1 MTRIHEALTKAG
13 QEYPAAQAIDSLF
26 QLDSTRPIESES
38 KDAPPSGIGSP
49 RRVNILAPA
58 ATDPLELDDL
68 RKRCS
73 YPEWSLDPAVD
84 VFSDPGLS
92 ALCAEQFRTLRSR
105 LCQLRGNRPVR
116 TILITSA
123 VAGEGKTFVAFN
135 LAQAIVRQ
143 PDQRVLII
151 DADLRCS
158 RLHGIFGAPNA
169 LGLSDYLGG
178 RADELAI
185 IQSGHE
191 GNLYLIPG
199 GTRIANPSE
208 LLANGRFKRLIE
220 RVAPLF
226 DWIIVDSTPCLPVTD
241 ANIAANSC
249 DGLLLVV
256 KAYSTPAEIAQRARQ
271 ELQDRNVL
279 GVVFNSVQESIVSYG
294 SYYNYPQ
301 NGHDE
306 VKKTQAHRNKFRQ

>member
-13 QEYPAAQAIDSLF
+13 QEHPAAQASDSLF
-26 QLDSTRPIESES
+26 LLDSTRPIEPES
-38 KDAPPSGIGSP
+38 KDSGIGLP
-49 RRVNILAPA
+49 RRVNVLTPA
-58 ATDPLELDDL
+58 AAVPLEVDDL

-73 YPEWSLDPAVD
+73 SPKWSLDPAVD

-92 ALCAEQFRTLRSR
+92 ALGAEQFRTLRSR
-105 LCQLRGNRPVR
+105 LCQLRANRPLR

-143 PDQRVLII
+143 PDQRVLIV

-158 RLHGIFGAPNA
+158 RLHRIFGAPIA

-185 IQSGHE
+185 IQSGQE
-191 GNLYLIPG
+191 GNLYLIPS
-199 GTRIANPSE
+199 GTRTANPSE
-208 LLANGRFKRLIE
+208 LLANGRFKKLME

-241 ANIAANSC
+241 AQIAAYSC

-279 GVVFNSVQESIVSYG
+279 GVVFNSVQESVLTYG

-301 NGHDE
+301 DGHDE
-306 VKKTQAHRNKFRQ
+306 VKKAQPDRNSFRQ